1 LIKSKN
7 TQTETSNQAHSDHIK
22 ASPTAG
28 QRLSKKSIFAA
39 SLSLTIAFTGLL
51 PINSAHALTRL
62 TADSGTRW
70 DFHDSFA
77 PNLDTGSVRSAT
89 STPLQGFGNIFVQV
103 STQPEPRMN
112 GQMMRDFG
120 LVYDGTDTFVTT
132 RSVNLGDV
140 LITRDIY
147 FDSKNNR
154 TRYFDTFTNTTS
166 SPVTVDVSLGGSLGY
181 GTGPYQASIQQTSSG
196 DTIVDNEDSW
206 VLVDNTRPADR
217 PIGIVLGTPGPFE
230 GALKGTGNQ
239 QKNPFTTPMATS
251 GNDSNF
257 YGFIQSL
264 SIEPNQTKSLAR
276 YVVVGETGANN
287 LTTAADSMNQ
297 LVLEPDLTHL
307 TAAQVCT
314 ISNWDLTKL
323 PGYDASAC
331 TTVSTL
337 PIPPAPAVPPMVT
350 TSKYDV
356 VNKTI
361 AEMQADMENGVTTS
375 AAITQAY
382 LDRINVYDLGQLGFH
397 SFLHVGETALEQ
409 AKAADAARAN
419 GQTGPL
425 LGIPI
430 AVKDIYDTK
439 DMPTT
444 GGSKAL
450 EGWQPG
456 SDAYQ
461 IQKLREAG
469 AIIIGKTNTS
479 EFANSGS
486 LSESGWMQTWNAI
499 NPSKTSFGSSG
510 GSAVSIAANF
520 AAAAMGTQTGVSL
533 YAPSVGASLTTFRGT
548 DGMSSTRGVMP
559 LTWGQ
564 DYAGPIAR
572 TVTDLAYLLNATTGT
587 DPEDILTKD
596 ADRLKPE
603 DWTKALNVNSL
614 QGKRIGYIPS
624 SFVSSYAD
632 DGTGE
637 AVKAHFADLIAA
649 GATMVEMSSPP
660 SGGSNPG
667 GNVGSEGWARY
678 IELHKDFP
686 YETGDHLLASPLVL
700 LYNQRSL
707 QVRPRMTEA
716 QVQAYINYRT
726 NYKSIIANWMDQ
738 SGVDSVVYPG
748 FISDVYNNDSA
759 ASQLSSDRATGVLT
773 SNVGLP
779 TVVVP
784 VGTSP
789 NGYSLSMQLVGKAWD
804 DANILG
810 MGYALE
816 QQTKARVLTS
826 FAPKLTYLSNET
838 PDPQDGSG
846 GPTEPT
852 KPTEPTDPGPTKPTE
867 PTDPGP
873 TKPTEPTDP
882 GPTKPTEPTDPGPTK
897 PTEPA
902 GPGPTGPGPT
912 GPGPTGTPG
921 TTGPAKPTEP
931 QNGST
936 GKEDAQTEKPPVT
949 LSFADINGHWAKE
962 SIDFLIQKGL
972 INGYPDG
979 SFRPNLGITR
989 AEAVKVLTTELGLT
1003 SQANSFTDISSSHW
1017 AAGYIGAAQHAGLM
1031 TGYTNGTFK
1040 ADAPISREEM
1050 AALLVRAFK
1059 LSDGTTVS
1067 FSDIPTT
1074 AWSYNY
1080 IAALT
1085 ANQII
1090 TGYADG
1096 TFKPAKDITRAEFST
1111 MVTKVLKLSK

>member
-1 LIKSKN
+1 MIKSKN
-7 TQTETSNQAHSDHIK
+7 KQRETRNQAHRDHIK
-22 ASPTAG
+22 ASPTASH
-28 QRLSKKSIFAA
+28 RLSKKSIFAA
-39 SLSLTIAFTGLL
+39 SLSLSIAITGLL

-89 STPLQGFGNIFVQV
+89 STPMQGFGNIFVQI

-120 LVYDGTDTFVTT
+120 LVYDGTDTFVST

-140 LITRDIY
+140 HVTRDVY
-147 FDSKNNR
+147 FDSTNNR
-154 TRYFDTFTNTTS
+154 TRFFDTFTNTTS
-166 SPVTVDVSLGGSLGY
+166 SPVTVDVSFGGSLGY
-181 GTGPYQASIQQTSSG
+181 GTGPYHASIQQTSSG
-196 DTIVDNEDSW
+196 DTIINNEDSW
-206 VLVDNTRPADR
+206 VLVDNARPADR

-239 QKNPFTTPMATS
+239 QKNPFTTPMAAS

-257 YGFIQSL
+257 YGFIHSL
-264 SIEPNQTKSLAR
+264 SLEPNQTKSLAR
-276 YVVVGETGANN
+276 YVVVGDTDANK

-297 LVLEPDLTHL
+297 LVLEPDFTHL
-307 TAAQVCT
+307 TAEQVCT

-323 PGYDASAC
+323 PGYDPSAC
-331 TTVSTL
+331 STVTTL

-382 LDRINVYDLGQLGFH
+382 LDRINAYDLGQLGFH

-486 LSESGWMQTWNAI
+486 MSESGWMQTWNAI

-510 GSAVSIAANF
+510 GSAVSIAADF

-572 TVTDLAYLLNATTGT
+572 TVTDLAILLNATTGT

-603 DWTKALNVNSL
+603 DWTKALNANSL

-700 LYNQRSL
+700 LYNQRNL

-826 FAPKLTYLSNET
+826 FAPKLTYLPNDT
-838 PDPQDGSG
+838 TDPQG
-846 GPTEPT
+846 GTGEPGT
-852 KPTEPTDPGPTKPTE
+852 KPTEPTEPTEPGPTE
-867 PTDPGP
+867 PTSP
-873 TKPTEPTDP
+873 T
-882 GPTKPTEPTDPGPTK
+882 
-897 PTEPA
+897 
-902 GPGPTGPGPT
+902 GPTGPGPT
-912 GPGPTGTPG
+912 EPSGPTGPTGPTPTPGPTGT
-921 TTGPAKPTEP
+921 TGSVGPTEP
-931 QNGST
+931 PKGST
-936 GKEDAQTEKPPVT
+936 GKDDAQTEKTPVT
-949 LSFADINGHWAKE
+949 ISFTDTNGHWAKE

-1003 SQANSFTDISSSHW
+1003 PQTNSFTDVTASHW
-1017 AAGYIGAAQHAGLM
+1017 AAGFIGAAQHAGLM

-1067 FSDIPTT
+1067 FSDIP
-1074 AWSYNY
+1074 ANSWSYNY

-1090 TGYADG
+1090 TGYTDG
-1096 TFKPAKDITRAEFST
+1096 TFRPANDITRAEFST
-1111 MVTKVLKLSK
+1111 MVTKVLKLIK